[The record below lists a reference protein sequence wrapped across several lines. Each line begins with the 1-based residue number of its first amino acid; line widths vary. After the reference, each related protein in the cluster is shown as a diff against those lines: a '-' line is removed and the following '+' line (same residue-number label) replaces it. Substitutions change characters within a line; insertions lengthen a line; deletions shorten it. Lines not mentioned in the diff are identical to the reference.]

1 MASVFL
7 QREAEIGNKDVIFTL
22 KDDKYLQEN
31 HLAVD
36 PNWKKYWKDFDYDN
50 LYPFCLEIEEYKFDK
65 KLDDS
70 ICQSAIDILGVDG
83 CYSRT
88 TIYSDT
94 NSHLV
99 PEGTSVQCEEIK

>member
-22 KDDKYLQEN
+22 KDDKYPQEN

>member
-1 MASVFL
+1 M
-7 QREAEIGNKDVIFTL
+7 E
-22 KDDKYLQEN
+22 
-31 HLAVD
+31 
-36 PNWKKYWKDFDYDN
+36 KYWKDFDYDN